1 MYDSSEKPSSFSIQ
15 EAMRIAS
22 TPQGQQLIA
31 ALKKNSGN
39 DLENALR
46 KAQTGDYTEAR
57 KAITSL
63 MDTPEIKA
71 LLKQLGR

>member
-15 EAMRIAS
+15 EAIRIAS

>member
-57 KAITSL
+57 NAITSL

>member
-22 TPQGQQLIA
+22 TPQGQQLIE